1 MVLQINFLDNTLNFF
16 ITTIIITS
24 IITILL
30 SKFFIEYITKRTSN
44 SRSVNDY
51 NIFSS
56 LKILFPLFLVIP
68 GLNYSIRKFSMY
80 IQYSNYINL
89 FSITII
95 LIVFILN
102 IDRIIRLFFVNKLIR
117 NNVKQSN
124 IRKLLFLGRILVID
138 IASMVLLFYLIYYSK
153 FIGYSLGN
161 WIIIIEIICLIILTT
176 IIILLNQ
183 DMIKNFSQG
192 FLIQVSGIIKNGDII
207 KLLPTGEILEVVS
220 VESLITEFRNRN
232 DEIVQIPNNNLI
244 NDYNIVNYSDK
255 KYTISFEYNNKHEFT
270 YEKIRKAFTQATIN
284 TTNILE
290 KPKPF
295 VVLKDF
301 ENEKEIYEL
310 FAYTNKFSNINKIE
324 SNLKVNFIK
333 NIRKLGT
340 K

>member
-16 ITTIIITS
+16 ITTIVITS
-24 IITILL
+24 IIVILL
-30 SKFFIEYITKRTSN
+30 SKFFIEYITKRTSK

-51 NIFSS
+51 SILNS
-56 LKILFPLFLVIP
+56 LKIFLPLFLVIP
-68 GLNYSIRKFSMY
+68 GLNYSIRKFSIY

-95 LIVFILN
+95 LIIFVLN
-102 IDRIIRLFFVNKLIR
+102 IDRIIRLFFVNRLIR

-124 IRKLLFLGRILVID
+124 IGKLLFLGRILMID
-138 IASMVLLFYLIYYSK
+138 IASMVLLFYVIYYSK
-153 FIGYSLGN
+153 FIGHSLGN
-161 WIIIIEIICLIILTT
+161 WMIIIGIICLIILTT

-192 FLIQVSGIIKNGDII
+192 FLIQISGIIKNGDII
-207 KLLPTGEILEVVS
+207 KLMPTGEILEVIS

-232 DEIVQIPNNNLI
+232 DEIVQISNSNLI
-244 NDYNIVNYSDK
+244 KNYNIINYSDK
-255 KYTISFEYNNKHEFT
+255 KYTISFEYNNKQEFT
-270 YEKIRKAFTQATIN
+270 YEKIRKVFTQAAIN

-295 VVLKDF
+295 IVLKDF

-333 NIRKLGT
+333 NIRRLGT

>member
-1 MVLQINFLDNTLNFF
+1 
-16 ITTIIITS
+16 
-24 IITILL
+24 
-30 SKFFIEYITKRTSN
+30 
-44 SRSVNDY
+44 
-51 NIFSS
+51 
-56 LKILFPLFLVIP
+56 
-68 GLNYSIRKFSMY
+68 
-80 IQYSNYINL
+80 
-89 FSITII
+89 
-95 LIVFILN
+95 
-102 IDRIIRLFFVNKLIR
+102 
-117 NNVKQSN
+117 
-124 IRKLLFLGRILVID
+124 VID

-161 WIIIIEIICLIILTT
+161 WIIIIEIICLIILTA

-192 FLIQVSGIIKNGDII
+192 FLIQVSGIIRNGDII

-255 KYTISFEYNNKHEFT
+255 KYTISFEYSNKHEFT

-333 NIRKLGT
+333 NIRRLGT